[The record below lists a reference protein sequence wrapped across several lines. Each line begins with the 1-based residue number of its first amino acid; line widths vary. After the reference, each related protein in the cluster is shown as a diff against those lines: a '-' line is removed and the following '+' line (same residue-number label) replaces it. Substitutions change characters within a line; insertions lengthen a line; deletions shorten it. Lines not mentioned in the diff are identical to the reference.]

1 MLEVG
6 VYGFIFRA
14 NFQVTWVLH
23 IKIHE
28 TALAA
33 DAGLQGDTFL
43 DTVVLPDH
51 HDQLFVPAGPQANFS
66 LEDAFFTA
74 FAAGILI
81 AGHVEAP
88 LIKGY

>member
-1 MLEVG
+1 MLAVG

-43 DTVVLPDH
+43 DTVVLSNH
-51 HDQLFVPAGPQANFS
+51 HDQFFIPAGPQADLT
-66 LEDAFFTA
+66 LEDAFFTTL
-74 FAAGILI
+74 AASIPVM
-81 AGHVEAP
+81 GHAEAP
-88 LIKGY
+88 